1 MDSYGEGIERKK
13 ERLNLYLQAEQA
25 ILSGQSYEVEG
36 LKLTR
41 ADLKTVEDMIE
52 ALERAI
58 YVADIDNRRKRFR
71 VIIPR
76 ESW

>member
-1 MDSYGEGIERKK
+1 MNSYEEGIERKK

-25 ILSGQSYEVEG
+25 ILSGQSYEIEG

-41 ADLKTVEDMIE
+41 ADLKTVENMIE

-58 YVADIDNRRKRFR
+58 YVADADNRRKRFR

>member
-1 MDSYGEGIERKK
+1 MNSYEEGIERKK

-58 YVADIDNRRKRFR
+58 YVADVDNRRKRFR

>member
-1 MDSYGEGIERKK
+1 MNSYDEGIERKK